1 MRANTAAGCA
11 SITMLRR
18 TRITF
23 GFEAATA
30 RTATIKTTTT
40 DSAMTIMRI
49 IDVAVNSR
57 QASLTPAFR
66 QRNPPFSAK
75 RRA

>member
-1 MRANTAAGCA
+1 
-11 SITMLRR
+11 MLRR

-49 IDVAVNSR
+49 TDVA
-57 QASLTPAFR
+57 
-66 QRNPPFSAK
+66 
-75 RRA
+75 